1 MVDSA
6 LKCLKQACMLI
17 IKENPT
23 GNYRPG
29 ARIAGQNPV
38 IWALKEFRVEYI
50 MGSFGLEISES
61 TAQNECNLL
70 CFHQF

>member
-6 LKCLKQACMLI
+6 LKCLKQACMLF

-61 TAQNECNLL
+61 TA
-70 CFHQF
+70 

>member
-1 MVDSA
+1 MVSA
-6 LKCLKQACMLI
+6 LKCLKQVCMLF

-38 IWALKEFRVEYI
+38 ICALKEFKIE
-50 MGSFGLEISES
+50 GHDGPFWP
-61 TAQNECNLL
+61 
-70 CFHQF
+70 

>member
-1 MVDSA
+1 MDSA
-6 LKCLKQACMLI
+6 LKCLKQACMLF

-38 IWALKEFRVEYI
+38 ILALKEFRIEVY
-50 MGSFGLEISES
+50 
-61 TAQNECNLL
+61 NELFWPLNL
-70 CFHQF
+70 